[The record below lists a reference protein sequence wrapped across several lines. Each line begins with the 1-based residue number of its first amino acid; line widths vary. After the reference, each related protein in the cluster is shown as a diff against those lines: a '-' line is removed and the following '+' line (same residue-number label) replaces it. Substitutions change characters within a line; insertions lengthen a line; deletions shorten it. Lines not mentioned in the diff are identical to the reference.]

1 MVRWLF
7 STNAKDIGTLY
18 IIFSIFAGMI
28 GTAFSML
35 IRLELA
41 GPGAQY
47 LQGDHQLFNVIVTAH
62 AFVVIFLCAH
72 VLLFGVL
79 FIITAI
85 IQSIVRKQN
94 CVNNLYGYSF
104 ASVLFVPTIN
114 SESLNTYV
122 MGFIKFLNDNLT
134 IILSS
139 LLGLSLLL
147 LINISYKFLISLTV
161 PIDSSPSTGT
171 TETDSST
178 GSTNITNIHNHNYPS
193 NSNTNNGP
201 TPAQEAATVF
211 GVVATG
217 TVAAA
222 KNLPPAAKVQVT
234 TLGLGGAIGLG
245 GLVYVNE
252 PGPAARGARPGE
264 SINRQNEGELP
275 PQPTTPPADG
285 NFKINSANEDDNN
298 IFDKI
303 LNFIYNLIDD
313 LANGLDNLFS
323 QFVAN
328 DGDLTMVLML
338 PIVFILF
345 SIILSVIWL
354 IGSILVSNLKL
365 EEKEFVIK
373 RPLLYKF
380 VLLINKLRSLNQLFS
395 LFLVL
400 VQLIFVLYLCY
411 NMWGVFW
418 KFH

>member
-62 AFVVIFLCAH
+62 AFVMIFSMVMPGLIGG
-72 VLLFGVL
+72 FGIL
-79 FIITAI
+79 FIISAI

-104 ASVLFVPTIN
+104 ASVLFVPIIS
-114 SESLNTYV
+114 SESLNTNV
-122 MGFIKFLNDNLT
+122 MEFIEFLKDNLT

-147 LINISYKFLISLTV
+147 FINISYKFIISLTA
-161 PIDSSPSTGT
+161 PIDSSPSTDT
-171 TETDSST
+171 TETDSSST
-178 GSTNITNIHNHNYPS
+178 GTTNITNIYNHNYPS
-193 NSNTNNGP
+193 NSNTSNGP

-211 GVVATG
+211 GAVAAG

-222 KNLPPAAKVQVT
+222 KNLPPTAKVQVT

-252 PGPAARGARPGE
+252 
-264 SINRQNEGELP
+264 SINRQNGEELP

-411 NMWGVFW
+411 NMWGIFW